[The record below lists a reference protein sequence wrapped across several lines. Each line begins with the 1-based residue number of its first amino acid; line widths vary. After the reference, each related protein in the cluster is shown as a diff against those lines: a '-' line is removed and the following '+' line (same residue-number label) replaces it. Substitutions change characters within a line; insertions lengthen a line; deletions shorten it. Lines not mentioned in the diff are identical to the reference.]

1 MKVNPKII
9 LRPISFD
16 SIIADVIMAASGL
29 QKNTIIRS
37 PSPISGDLVMI
48 NNRIIYIIT

>member
-16 SIIADVIMAASGL
+16 SIIADVYCFLEKAFGF
-29 QKNTIIRS
+29 N
-37 PSPISGDLVMI
+37 PS
-48 NNRIIYIIT
+48 